1 MPMRPLSPGPV
12 GRVYAMAHGS
22 AAPELSRLLHPV
34 PLPARFIEALA
45 VGGPLLAVLALQPA
59 KGALRPNLDSPRG
72 TLAACR
78 AWPNADGTAKLRR
91 IERLTTHPAPPLP
104 LQTRHISGDRKNIPQ
119 AAYERSRKRKV
130 RA

>member
-78 AWPNADGTAKLRR
+78 AWPNADGTAKLRGV
-91 IERLTTHPAPPLP
+91 EGLTPAP
-104 LQTRHISGDRKNIPQ
+104 
-119 AAYERSRKRKV
+119 SRPSP
-130 RA
+130 RAPRRMSSMAEC